1 MECLES
7 IKLYISCFFVI
18 ENTQYTIMAQI
29 TQQSSI
35 LRSLLQGHS
44 QSNQAPHH
52 NSNLVPTPECLV
64 TSSSVKTP
72 RACIGTL
79 WRDQYRRTYHRQFD
93 LVSTPEG
100 VVTSSSE
107 IPRACCGTWWQ
118 AGKHFQHHLYR
129 DHYYNDGYINKDSDV
144 SSSSQ
149 VISTGQVINEGNM
162 HVTSSSDSSLED
174 FGYVYIRTDPLPL
187 EDTEVSSS
195 SDCY

>member
-1 MECLES
+1 
-7 IKLYISCFFVI
+7 
-18 ENTQYTIMAQI
+18 MAQI

-35 LRSLLQGHS
+35 LRSLLQGRS
-44 QSNQAPHH
+44 QSNQASH
-52 NSNLVPTPECLV
+52 NNYNLDPTPEDLV
-64 TSSSVKTP
+64 TSSSETP
-72 RACIGTL
+72 RPTVCIGTL

-100 VVTSSSE
+100 AVTSSSE

-129 DHYYNDGYINKDSDV
+129 DHYYNDGHINKDSGV
-144 SSSSQ
+144 TSSSDQ
-149 VISTGQVINEGNM
+149 VISTRQFINEGNM

-174 FGYVYIRTDPLPL
+174 FGYVYMRTDPLPL